1 MRFWRR
7 RRRDPERAEHEL
19 DEHGEEIAR
28 DLAQRGARDLD
39 ERSGFFGRLERR
51 LVPRRE
57 DDRRGG

>member
-1 MRFWRR
+1 VIFWRR
-7 RRRDPERAEHEL
+7 RRRNPERAEDEL

-28 DLAQRGARDLD
+28 DLAQRGAHDLD

-57 DDRRGG
+57 DHRRGS